1 MRSTLKNA
9 LQNRGNRER
18 FPLDA
23 VQPRRVYRG
32 VLDMLSVEHV
42 GAPNTRPQ
50 PPLKR
55 QPRPQL
61 RHRKRSHLASA
72 LGRRPVVR
80 KLLNEQ
86 QRRST
91 SSAYLLQVVHAGQ
104 EPRRREA
111 APLQD
116 VQDRKASRTHRECPA
131 WAAQTIWRSLR
142 STMRRTSRQVVD
154 GGLRSLCRVAMRQMR
169 LIRGELGRTKVAAAH
184 MTSTAK
190 VAKIRPFF
198 ECCHGPGRGYSA

>member
-1 MRSTLKNA
+1 MHEFR
-9 LQNRGNRER
+9 RG
-18 FPLDA
+18 A
-23 VQPRRVYRG
+23 CWSAQ
-32 VLDMLSVEHV
+32 H
-42 GAPNTRPQ
+42 APAAAAEEAAEPQ
-50 PPLKR
+50 P
-55 QPRPQL
+55 

-104 EPRRREA
+104 EPRRREG

-116 VQDRKASRTHRECPA
+116 VQDRKASRTHREMCPA